1 METVPVEPS
10 VPNHH
15 SHYHPFA
22 GPTGVLAAVG
32 MALHK
37 TGRATWAADLA
48 QVTNGDVVVDIGC
61 GPGNAARLAKRRGAA
76 AVIGV
81 DPAPVMLRVARVL
94 TRGSKIR
101 YEIGSAEKLPLS
113 GDVATVAWSLAS
125 VHHWHD
131 VTAGLAEARRV
142 LQDGGRFIAIEAA
155 TVHGAHG
162 LASHGWTDD
171 QAEVFAQMAKDSGF
185 REVRVERHNVD
196 HRDHIAV
203 VAIA

>member
-1 METVPVEPS
+1 METT

-15 SHYHPFA
+15 AHHHPFA
-22 GPTGVLAAVG
+22 GPTGVLAALG

-37 TGRATWAADLA
+37 TGRATWAAELA

-61 GPGNAARLAKRRGAA
+61 GPGNAARLAQQRGATE
-76 AVIGV
+76 VIGI
-81 DPAPVMLRVARVL
+81 DPAPVMLRVARLL
-94 TRGSKIR
+94 TRGGKIR
-101 YEIGSAEKLPLS
+101 YEIGSAEKLPLL

-125 VHHWHD
+125 VHHWKD
-131 VTAGLAEARRV
+131 VAQGLAEAHRI
-142 LQDGGRFIAIEAA
+142 LKPGGRFVAIETA

-171 QAEVFAQMAKDSGF
+171 QAQVFAQMAKDAGF
-185 REVRVERHNVD
+185 RDVRIERHNVD

-203 VAIA
+203 IAVA